1 MLADP
6 CHAFD
11 LRFFVE
17 SRDGGEGLAMSAESS
32 LLEQDWN
39 CLNADRAG
47 QNADTS
53 QTKSDKIL

>member
-1 MLADP
+1 M
-6 CHAFD
+6 
-11 LRFFVE
+11 E